1 MEFDLARFRGLTN
14 ADQFVATLE
23 QACELAMTDD
33 FWSIALPNDL
43 ATSSPRS
50 PSLFAYNAALVLLD
64 ARALFS
70 KLKIDECEIQ
80 RVEARKGKNEKN
92 ARPPKWGP
100 QKMVSDAGIGGVA
113 GFGTEPPDFPRRTGF
128 GAVPGSGVSF

>member
-1 MEFDLARFRGLTN
+1 MNFGYAASLRVLSCRRLQGDSLGHQVAMEFDLARFRGLTN

-23 QACELAMTDD
+23 QACDLAMTDD

-70 KLKIDECEIQ
+70 KLKIADLLDPSIQ
-80 RVEARKGKNEKN
+80 APRAAVERS
-92 ARPPKWGP
+92 R
-100 QKMVSDAGIGGVA
+100 
-113 GFGTEPPDFPRRTGF
+113 FYFRR
-128 GAVPGSGVSF
+128 SI